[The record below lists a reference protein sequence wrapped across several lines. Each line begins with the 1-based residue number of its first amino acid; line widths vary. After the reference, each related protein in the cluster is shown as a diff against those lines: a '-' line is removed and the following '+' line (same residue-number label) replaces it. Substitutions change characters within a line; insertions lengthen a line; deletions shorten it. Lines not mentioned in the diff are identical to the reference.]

1 VRIEF
6 RHYPLPFHQQA
17 PLAHEASA
25 EAHAQGK
32 FWEYHDLLFANQ
44 RALARENLEQYAQQV
59 GLNMARFRAA
69 LDNHTHAA
77 AIEADKN
84 AITRAG
90 ARIGTP
96 TFFINGK
103 MLSGAQPFEQFKAVI
118 DAALAAP
125 GR

>member
-1 VRIEF
+1 
-6 RHYPLPFHQQA
+6 
-17 PLAHEASA
+17 
-25 EAHAQGK
+25 
-32 FWEYHDLLFANQ
+32 
-44 RALARENLEQYAQQV
+44 
-59 GLNMARFRAA
+59 MARFRAA

-77 AIEADKN
+77 AIEADKT

-90 ARIGTP
+90 ARVGTP

-103 MLSGAQPFEQFKAVI
+103 MLSGAQPFEQFKALI

>member
-1 VRIEF
+1 M
-6 RHYPLPFHQQA
+6 
-17 PLAHEASA
+17 

-32 FWEYHDLLFANQ
+32 FWQYHDVLFQNQ
-44 RALARENLEQYAQQV
+44 RALERPQLEEYAQQV
-59 GLNMARFRAA
+59 GLNMTRFRAA

-84 AITRAG
+84 AIQRAG

-103 MLSGAQPFEQFKAVI
+103 MLSGAQPFEAFKAAI

-125 GR
+125 AR